1 VHLISID
8 MATFSRSCRSAL
20 ASLYRLGSQPA
31 ATVVLLR
38 DAPAGI
44 ECLLLLK
51 SRSQRFGGLH
61 VFPGG
66 AVDTAD
72 EVHRDGD
79 LDVTA
84 TLTNAATRE
93 LHEETKLSMCAGGV
107 TLLSHWLPPAFDV
120 KKRGKAFSTFFVVA
134 RAESAASVSVDGSEI
149 VRHQWLTPERAHQLH
164 YDGQLPMLPPT
175 LYTLGTVANAARVAS
190 TAAEAVTVLA
200 AATPRSFQLG
210 NVAGAAR
217 SFPWVL
223 PSFLR
228 WLLIKQQT
236 TA

>member
-1 VHLISID
+1 
-8 MATFSRSCRSAL
+8 
-20 ASLYRLGSQPA
+20 
-31 ATVVLLR
+31 
-38 DAPAGI
+38 
-44 ECLLLLK
+44 
-51 SRSQRFGGLH
+51 
-61 VFPGG
+61 
-66 AVDTAD
+66 
-72 EVHRDGD
+72 
-79 LDVTA
+79 
-84 TLTNAATRE
+84 
-93 LHEETKLSMCAGGV
+93 
-107 TLLSHWLPPAFDV
+107 
-120 KKRGKAFSTFFVVA
+120 
-134 RAESAASVSVDGSEI
+134 
-149 VRHQWLTPERAHQLH
+149 
-164 YDGQLPMLPPT
+164 MLPPT